1 MKTRKKTISTHFLIY
16 TVSLFVFVS
25 FTSCNWVSFR
35 SMRNDFRW
43 KNKKFAT
50 PINATLTYS
59 PHFINQVKSKSVF
72 FKETGDYSL
81 KRIYKVKKILVEKL
95 EKRNI
100 LLNSSSNDVK
110 IRIDTVLFKGYS
122 ESVEVSGLNES
133 LGHSDRDFFIFKI
146 AGSILLKD
154 SLYTKISTTINHNT
168 EPRESHFFTGF
179 VAHDGINADP
189 KVMVQNAINEFSYRT
204 YEKLEEILKEKSGV
218 KNID

>member
-1 MKTRKKTISTHFLIY
+1 MKIRKKTISIYFLIY

-43 KNKKFAT
+43 KNRKFAT

-59 PHFINQVKSKSVF
+59 PHFINQVTSKSVF
-72 FKETGDYSL
+72 FKKTGDYSL
-81 KRIYKVKKILVEKL
+81 KRIYKIKKILVEKL

-100 LLNSSSNDVK
+100 LLNSDSNSMK

-122 ESVEVSGLNES
+122 ESVEVSGVNES
-133 LGHSDRDFFIFKI
+133 LGYADRDFFIFKI
-146 AGSILLKD
+146 TGSILVKD
-154 SLYTKISTTINHNT
+154 SIYTKLSTVLKHNT

-179 VAHDGINADP
+179 VAHDGINADS
-189 KVMVQNAINEFSYRT
+189 KIMVQNAINEFSYRT
-204 YEKLEEILKEKSGV
+204 YEKLEGILKEESGV